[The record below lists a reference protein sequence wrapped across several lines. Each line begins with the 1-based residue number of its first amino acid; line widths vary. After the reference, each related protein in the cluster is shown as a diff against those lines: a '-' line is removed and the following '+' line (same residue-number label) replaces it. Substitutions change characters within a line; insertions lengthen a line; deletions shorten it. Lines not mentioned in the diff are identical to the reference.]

1 MRLQKSPKRQKH
13 KTGPFVRTAG
23 LALP

>member
-1 MRLQKSPKRQKH
+1 MHLQKSPKRQKH